1 MRKTFMRTYRLT
13 VNLEALS
20 LRCRLIRTLW
30 SLVYQIFFRPSPR
43 FFHAY
48 RSVILR
54 LFGAK
59 IGVGVHVYPSAK
71 IWYPYN
77 LRLDDNSSIDEDVD
91 VYNVDTIHL
100 MKGAK
105 VSKRAF
111 LCTASHLYIEATRPL
126 ITAPIIIGENS
137 WVSAEAFV
145 GPGVVIGNNVNIM
158 ARVCISQDVPDKTV
172 VKLNKNYDTQS
183 LSCQ

>member
-1 MRKTFMRTYRLT
+1 MRKTFMRTNRLT
-13 VNLEALS
+13 VNLEALRP
-20 LRCRLIRTLW
+20 RCRMIRALW
-30 SLVYQIFFRPSPR
+30 GLVYHIFFRPSPR
-43 FFHAY
+43 FLHAY
-48 RSVILR
+48 RSFILR

-59 IGVGVHVYPSAK
+59 IGKGVHVYPSAK
-71 IWYPYN
+71 IWYPFN

-111 LCTASHLYIEATRPL
+111 LCTASHLYVEAKRPL

-145 GPGVVIGNNVNIM
+145 GPGVVIGKNVNVM
-158 ARVCISQDVPDKTV
+158 ARVCISQDVPDKAV
-172 VKLNKNYDTQS
+172 VKLNKNFDIQS
-183 LSCQ
+183 FSCQ